1 MFTATRNGTDR
12 GKLDAKWVDDNGTTV
27 ICTAATPKRNNTP
40 SGQEDQ
46 SPFFSTYSTDLDGD
60 ATTGECKL
68 IINLYDLSFT
78 NSSGTSLKDYGFCN
92 ITIEGIMTEPE
103 TIKGDVNNDGVVNGT
118 DIQAIINLIVEG
130 EYDQKGDINK
140 DGNVNGTDI
149 QEVINIIITA
159 D

>member
-1 MFTATRNGTDR
+1 
-12 GKLDAKWVDDNGTTV
+12 
-27 ICTAATPKRNNTP
+27 
-40 SGQEDQ
+40 
-46 SPFFSTYSTDLDGD
+46 
-60 ATTGECKL
+60 
-68 IINLYDLSFT
+68 
-78 NSSGTSLKDYGFCN
+78 
-92 ITIEGIMTEPE
+92 MTEPE